1 MKLMSPTRLILAGVL
16 FGLSLS
22 PLSAENYS
30 GIVRLRGEVQNEA
43 KPGSLSLRLDGQLT
57 GKRSGD
63 KVNMTGGGLL
73 RSTTDAIV
81 DTTFTGRLRT
91 NMRLTSRPGAP
102 GKLVR
107 TNDLV
112 VVRVTKTHVILPIGR
127 IKLERPIDGTIASK
141 QRIKGFGRLTL
152 KG

>member
-1 MKLMSPTRLILAGVL
+1 MLLATL
-16 FGLSLS
+16 LLGLAS

-30 GIVRLRGEVQNEA
+30 GVVRLRGQMQNDA
-43 KPGSLSLRLDGQLT
+43 KPGSLSMRLDGQLT

-81 DTTFTGRLRT
+81 DTTFTGRLKT

-112 VVRVTKTHVILPIGR
+112 VVRVTRRFIILPFGR
-127 IKLERPIDGTIASK
+127 IKLERPIDGALLTK
-141 QRIKGFGRLTL
+141 QNIKGFGRITL
-152 KG
+152 KD

>member
-1 MKLMSPTRLILAGVL
+1 MKLISPTRLIFAGVL
-16 FGLSLS
+16 LGLSIS

-30 GIVRLRGEVQNEA
+30 GVVRLRGEMQNDA
-43 KPGSLSLRLDGQLT
+43 KPGSISMRLDGQLT

-63 KVNMTGGGLL
+63 KVNMTGGGLF

-102 GKLVR
+102 GKLIR

-127 IKLERPIDGTIASK
+127 IKLDRPIDGSLITK
-141 QRIKGFGRLTL
+141 QRIKGFGRITL
-152 KG
+152 KD